1 MKNGPIM
8 ARINRRHFLLG
19 AAGLAAGVAGLRI
32 AGAALDTPKIIAG
45 GIVGANAQA
54 GHRLR
59 TGDFP
64 SVTEA
69 HQHDVVIIGGG
80 IAGLSAAWKLQQAG
94 VKNYRVLE
102 LEDTMGGTSQS
113 GSNAVSAYPWGAHYV
128 PLLTQEATA
137 AQELFQEL
145 GIIIGMQDGWPLY
158 NEYHLCADVHERLY
172 MAGRWQEGLVPQL
185 GLTTTNRA
193 QYEAFFTRMEY
204 YKNRRGSDGKRAFAI
219 PLAYS
224 STDTELRALDKISM
238 ADYMNQQGWNAKP
251 LRWYVDYCCRDDFG
265 APSTAVSAWAGIH
278 YFAARNGRS
287 ANAETQ
293 DVLTW
298 PAGNGW
304 IVQQLQ
310 QKLRGTLSTQQLVYA
325 VETTAKGV
333 EVTCLDLHRNI
344 SQRFNARAAILA
356 VPQFVAQHLLKTSA
370 SAAPIPAPHYS
381 PWLVANITV
390 NIMPQGK
397 GTRLAWDNVIYDSTL
412 LGYVVATHQNLNR
425 VQHETVLTY
434 YWPLDQHTPAIARQ
448 NALARPYTEWQET
461 ILAELFRIHPELKE
475 AVQRVDIWLWGHGM
489 IRPVPDYIWNTARL
503 ADTPSPPVFMAHSD
517 MSGIAIFEEANYHG
531 VRAAENLLTFLGQP
545 FRSSL

>member
-1 MKNGPIM
+1 M
-8 ARINRRHFLLG
+8 ARIDRRHFLLG
-19 AAGLAAGVAGLRI
+19 AVGLATGVAGFGLAGTPWHTPKTI
-32 AGAALDTPKIIAG
+32 AGS
-45 GIVGANAQA
+45 IVGANAQA

-64 SVTEA
+64 PVTET
-69 HQHDVVIIGGG
+69 HHHDVIIIGGG

-94 VKNYRVLE
+94 IKDYRLLE
-102 LEDTMGGTSQS
+102 LEDRMGGTAQA
-113 GSNAVSAYPWGAHYV
+113 GSNGISAYPWGAHYV

-145 GIIIGMQDGWPLY
+145 GIITGMQNGWPLY

-172 MAGRWQEGLVPQL
+172 MAGRWQDGLVPQL
-185 GLTTTNRA
+185 GLSATDRA

-204 YKNRRGSDGKRAFAI
+204 YKNLRGSDGKRAFAI

-224 STDTELRALDKISM
+224 SADTNLRAFDKTSM
-238 ADYMNQQGWNAKP
+238 AEYMDQQGWKSTP

-287 ANAETQ
+287 ANAEQQ

-310 QKLRGTLSTQQLVYA
+310 QKLRGTLSTQQLVYT
-325 VETTAKGV
+325 VNTAAAGV
-333 EVTCLDLHRNI
+333 EITCLDLQRNI
-344 SQRFNARAAILA
+344 SQRFSARAVILA
-356 VPQFVAQHLLKTSA
+356 VPQFISQRLLKTSPPTA
-370 SAAPIPAPHYS
+370 IIPAPHYS

-390 NIMPQGK
+390 NTMPQGK
-397 GTRLAWDNVIYDSTL
+397 GTRLAWDNVVYNSPL

-434 YWPLDQHTPAIARQ
+434 YWPLDQHSPAIERQ
-448 NALARPYTEWQET
+448 NALARPYAEWQAT
-461 ILAELFRIHPELKE
+461 ILAELYRVHPELKD
-475 AVQRVDIWLWGHGM
+475 AVQHVDIWLWGHGM
-489 IRPVPDYIWNTARL
+489 IRPVPDYIWNTAR
-503 ADTPSPPVFMAHSD
+503 DMNVPPPFFMAHSD